1 MTFYEKMKRNFF
13 IGHKIS
19 FPASTNGK
27 YDILSFASS
36 ILVKYPVLSLL
47 YDKIDTFEFFV
58 ILNK

>member
-1 MTFYEKMKRNFF
+1 MTSYEKMKRSFF

-19 FPASTNGK
+19 FRASNNEK

-47 YDKIDTFEFFV
+47 YDKSGTF
-58 ILNK
+58 

>member
-1 MTFYEKMKRNFF
+1 MTFYEKMRRSFF

-19 FPASTNGK
+19 FHASTNGK

-36 ILVKYPVLSLL
+36 ILIKYPMLSLL
-47 YDKIDTFEFFV
+47 YDKSGTFEFFV